1 MGRMMGLEPTA
12 FCATNRRS
20 NRLSYIRRVTVR
32 QRFPRVKMN
41 CVRFDTLQPQPT
53 APFAIPFNC
62 PATAGSLDCNGG

>member
-1 MGRMMGLEPTA
+1 
-12 FCATNRRS
+12 
-20 NRLSYIRRVTVR
+20 VR